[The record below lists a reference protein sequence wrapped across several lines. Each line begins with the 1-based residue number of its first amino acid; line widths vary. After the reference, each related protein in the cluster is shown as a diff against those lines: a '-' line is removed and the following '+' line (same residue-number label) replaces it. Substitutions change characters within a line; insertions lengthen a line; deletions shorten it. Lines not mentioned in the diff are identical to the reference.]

1 MKKVYIAGPDVF
13 RPDAVEHGRRCKAVC
28 AEYGLIGLYPFDNEA
43 DTAEEIFKGNC
54 ALIDECDI
62 VCANLNP
69 FRGDEP
75 DSGTCFEL
83 GYGHAKG
90 KALYGYLEDM
100 RSLRQKLG
108 EADAQGNSVEDFDL
122 PVNLM
127 MGIPVRIVKGDFS
140 ACIKAIAE
148 DRKGE

>member
-13 RPDAVEHGRRCKAVC
+13 RPDAVEHGKRCKEIC
-28 AEYGLIGLYPFDNEA
+28 AENGLIGLYPFDNEA
-43 DTAEEIFKGNC
+43 DTAADIFKGNC
-54 ALIDECDI
+54 ALIDECDV

-83 GYGHAKG
+83 GYGYAKG
-90 KALYGYLEDM
+90 KALYVYLDDA
-100 RSLRQKLG
+100 RSLREKLG
-108 EADAQGNSVEDFDL
+108 ETDAQGNSVEDFSL

-127 MGIPVRIVKGDFS
+127 MGIPAHIVEGDFS
-140 ACIKAIAE
+140 ACVKVIAE
-148 DRKGE
+148 KMKGE